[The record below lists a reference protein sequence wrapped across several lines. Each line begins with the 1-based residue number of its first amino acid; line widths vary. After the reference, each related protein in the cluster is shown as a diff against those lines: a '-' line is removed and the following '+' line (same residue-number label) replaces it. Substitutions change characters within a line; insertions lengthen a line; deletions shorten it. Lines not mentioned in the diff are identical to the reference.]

1 MVSEFGCRWDKLK
14 EFLRNDSGGEGVRV
28 GSGGGGG
35 TEPAL
40 AQLAADYE
48 YGERFDG
55 RNETTRDPV
64 GVWVAPS
71 GVEVLTLRWAKRY
84 GPGLQPLFSHV
95 ASFVGFPQP
104 EWLVASQKE
113 HKEVCRRSKRTK
125 GDRFVLGHGK
135 FRPG

>member
-84 GPGLQPLFSHV
+84 GPGLVH
-95 ASFVGFPQP
+95 SF
-104 EWLVASQKE
+104 
-113 HKEVCRRSKRTK
+113 EVHSDFTTAGRWSFDGAPK
-125 GDRFVLGHGK
+125 GDANGTHTCFACRVTLCVHRARK
-135 FRPG
+135 D